1 MHASR
6 ISSGHRLA
14 PTSLQILAALADLA
28 THAYRSHDQRR
39 ALEAAV
45 NAIRGFVAAAA
56 YRESLIHA
64 ERAVLLWPQIEGA
77 AVLAGMSHPD
87 LLELAGQI
95 ASAANRPELATAM
108 TQDALAELEVSA
120 GDDRRLTLLTALYMY
135 AWEAQDFDAA
145 ASAIEQANGLVDTA
159 KTSRTTALV
168 LHWIGWHRSWQGRN
182 AEALR
187 LLEAAMAMEE
197 ALGDRAAWTDSAACA
212 ASVLAESGAV
222 DRGAMLVDASVTQVA
237 GEDGRLGR
245 LHADIDRGIVLTL
258 AGRFDEA
265 LLVAGTGLATATRY
279 GWEARLGPGF
289 RACMADNYLELGRY
303 DDLERVVAPVVAGG
317 AIHHHVIWTRQVFAR
332 ALVAQG
338 RLDDA
343 HRQSTGSSS
352 TDLVGRPEPGTH
364 CRSSKSPGPTAGWK
378 TWPRASTMLRLVSRI
393 ASRSRP
399 YRSCW
404 RPASARVPTRPKSRG
419 AATRP
424 QTSPLPWTTPRDG
437 RACSTLSSNAS
448 SRRAGWVPS
457 WRHTAPQR

>member
-1 MHASR
+1 M
-6 ISSGHRLA
+6 
-14 PTSLQILAALADLA
+14 
-28 THAYRSHDQRR
+28 
-39 ALEAAV
+39 
-45 NAIRGFVAAAA
+45 
-56 YRESLIHA
+56 
-64 ERAVLLWPQIEGA
+64 
-77 AVLAGMSHPD
+77 
-87 LLELAGQI
+87 
-95 ASAANRPELATAM
+95 
-108 TQDALAELEVSA
+108 
-120 GDDRRLTLLTALYMY
+120 
-135 AWEAQDFDAA
+135 
-145 ASAIEQANGLVDTA
+145 
-159 KTSRTTALV
+159 
-168 LHWIGWHRSWQGRN
+168 
-182 AEALR
+182 
-187 LLEAAMAMEE
+187 
-197 ALGDRAAWTDSAACA
+197 
-212 ASVLAESGAV
+212 
-222 DRGAMLVDASVTQVA
+222 
-237 GEDGRLGR
+237 
-245 LHADIDRGIVLTL
+245 HADIDRGIVLTL

-343 HRQSTGSSS
+343 HRQLDGIVVDRSRWSTGERDTLSI
-352 TDLVGRPEPGTH
+352 VGVA
-364 CRSSKSPGPTAGWK
+364 GPTAGWK

-448 SRRAGWVPS
+448 SRRAGWGAFVEAH
-457 WRHTAPQR
+457 RATAVAEMTMPAGSSDPGNRSQRESSNGLPWATRMGRRMPGSGLPRPCSARVAIARPRWSP